1 VIPSAIAAVVLVI
14 ITIMVHYEAL
24 RITST
29 VAPAMHWVPPRAR
42 LIVVVCAAFVA
53 HTIEVWIWAA
63 AYYLYVE
70 VLHLGAFGGVP
81 INDFAGYLYFSA
93 VSYTSLGLGDVYPQ
107 GGVRL
112 LTGVEAL
119 VGLLMIA
126 WSASFTYLSMEKYW
140 PLHRTRRARRHIAGK
155 HDQRS

>member
-1 VIPSAIAAVVLVI
+1 
-14 ITIMVHYEAL
+14 
-24 RITST
+24 
-29 VAPAMHWVPPRAR
+29 
-42 LIVVVCAAFVA
+42 
-53 HTIEVWIWAA
+53 
-63 AYYLYVE
+63 
-70 VLHLGAFGGVP
+70 
-81 INDFAGYLYFSA
+81 